1 MNVNSREGWKW
12 KARSAHG
19 LRGAGLVTDSLTR
32 KGHAQNIITFALEFF
47 GMNTSDKIKSLPEAS
62 AIVRGWK
69 ATGQKVVFT
78 NGCFDLLHLGH
89 VDYLEKARNLGDKLV
104 VGLNTDNSVS
114 RFKGPERPLQDQNSR
129 ARVLASLQFVDLVV
143 FFDEDTPLNL
153 ISELV
158 PGVLVKGS
166 DYLAENIV
174 GAEVVKRNGGEVK
187 TIDFVPGYSTTRI
200 VEKIKRT

>member
-1 MNVNSREGWKW
+1 M
-12 KARSAHG
+12 
-19 LRGAGLVTDSLTR
+19 
-32 KGHAQNIITFALEFF
+32 
-47 GMNTSDKIKSLPEAS
+47 TSDKIKSLADAS
-62 AIVRGWK
+62 LQVKSWQK
-69 ATGQKVVFT
+69 TGEKVVFT

-89 VDYLEKARNLGDKLV
+89 VDYLEKARNLGDKLI
-104 VGLNTDNSVS
+104 VGLNTDSSVG

-129 ARVLASLQFVDLVV
+129 ARVLAALQFVDLVV
-143 FFDEDTPLNL
+143 FFDEDTPQNL

-158 PGVLVKGS
+158 PNILVKGS

-174 GAEVVKRNGGEVK
+174 GADVVKKNGGVVK